1 MDTIT
6 IHTEFIKLGQL
17 LKLASLVSQGSDAK
31 LLIENGEVTVN
42 GEVVYQ
48 RGKKIHPG
56 DVVTVAGE
64 GSVKVIEEGNL

>member
-31 LLIENGEVTVN
+31 LFIENGEVTVN

-48 RGKKIHPG
+48 RGKKVYPG
-56 DVVTVAGE
+56 DVVTLAGE

>member
-17 LKLASLVSQGSDAK
+17 LKLSSLVSQGSDAK
-31 LLIENGEVTVN
+31 ILIEKGKVTVN

-48 RGKKIHPG
+48 RGKKIYPG
-56 DVVTVAGE
+56 DIVTLSGE